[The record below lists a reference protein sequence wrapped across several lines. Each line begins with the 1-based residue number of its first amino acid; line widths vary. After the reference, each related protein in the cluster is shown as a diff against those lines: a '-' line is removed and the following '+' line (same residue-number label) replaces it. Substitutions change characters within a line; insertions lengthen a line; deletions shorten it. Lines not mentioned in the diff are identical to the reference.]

1 LKIGVLTGGGDSSA
15 INAAIRAVVKR
26 GEKDGHNVIGI
37 RDGWAGLV
45 ENKLFSLKNADIS
58 HILYRGGT
66 ILGTSRTNPFKMNG
80 GVDQVIATVRANNL
94 EGIIAIGGDD
104 TIGVAHKLNK
114 LPEPIPAIGVPQTID
129 NDIAGTDYAIGFDT
143 AMATATEAI
152 ERIHTTAESHHRVI
166 VVEVMGRDAGH
177 IALEAGIAGGA
188 DIILIPEEAIDISE
202 VSSRLKAIQATGK
215 RFAIVVVAEGATLS
229 GGEQVVRTE
238 KTDMFGH
245 AMLGG
250 IAEYL
255 GEKIAESTGM
265 ETRFTILG
273 HLQRGGNP
281 TAFDRLIATRLGLG
295 AIELVNQ
302 NKWDYMVCIQGNKVV
317 YKSLDEALQVKQ
329 VDNNLYELAKK
340 FD

>member
-1 LKIGVLTGGGDSSA
+1 MKIGVLTGGGDSSA
-15 INAAIRAVVKR
+15 INTAIRAIVKR
-26 GEKDGHNVIGI
+26 AEKDGHNVLGI
-37 RDGWAGLV
+37 HDGWAGLV
-45 ENKLFSLKNADIS
+45 ENRLSPLKEEDITN
-58 HILYRGGT
+58 ILYRGGT
-66 ILGTSRTNPFKMNG
+66 ILGTSRTNPFKISG
-80 GVDQVIATVRANNL
+80 GVDKVVSTVKANDL
-94 EGIIAIGGDD
+94 EAIVAIGGDD

-114 LPEPIPAIGVPQTID
+114 LPQPIPAIGVPQTID

-152 ERIHTTAESHHRVI
+152 ERIHTTAESHHRII

-177 IALEAGIAGGA
+177 IALESGIAGGA
-188 DIILIPEEAIDISE
+188 DIILIPEEPIDIKD
-202 VSSRLKAIQATGK
+202 VSARLKAMQTKGK

-229 GGEQVVRTE
+229 GGEQVVRTK

-255 GEKIAESTGM
+255 SEELAKNTGM

-281 TAFDRLIATRLGLG
+281 TAFDRLIATRLGFG

-302 NKWDYMVCIQGNKVV
+302 KKWDYMVCIQGNKVIFV
-317 YKSLDEALQVKQ
+317 SLDNALQVKP
-329 VDNNLYELAKK
+329 VDKKLYELAKK